1 MTNDMNQKQAFSSLA
16 LLNSK
21 KILICRPE
29 PSASELSTALEAMGA
44 RCQKLPMLTI
54 KPVEIS
60 EAERQCILNLDQY
73 QHVIVTSQ
81 HAAQMGI
88 EEIDT
93 YWPQAPI
100 EQKWYAIGRKTAAIL
115 GSSSLDLYPPKQDMT
130 SEELL
135 KNEALESIEG
145 ERVLVLKGE
154 GGRETLIK
162 ELNARNAK
170 VDTISFY
177 SRKRPEYPAKTLI
190 SNILDF
196 DPDFIIALSGET
208 LTNLIDHCKAHNIDL
223 LERSFILSSN
233 RVANIAYDS
242 GIKNVLIPEN
252 LMPMDIVRCIKKAK

>member
-1 MTNDMNQKQAFSSLA
+1 
-16 LLNSK
+16 
-21 KILICRPE
+21 
-29 PSASELSTALEAMGA
+29 
-44 RCQKLPMLTI
+44 
-54 KPVEIS
+54 
-60 EAERQCILNLDQY
+60 
-73 QHVIVTSQ
+73 
-81 HAAQMGI
+81 
-88 EEIDT
+88 
-93 YWPQAPI
+93 
-100 EQKWYAIGRKTAAIL
+100 
-115 GSSSLDLYPPKQDMT
+115 MT